1 MGSIRATFR
10 EITVKQAVATEAE
23 LLAVMAMQEN
33 GGQEARAA
41 WGELFERHRRYLYV
55 VISRAY
61 GSFLGEDGTV
71 DLVCDTFRRA
81 FEWAGRQNSP
91 DEVRASFAA
100 EDADST
106 RRRVLGWLGAIAQQ
120 LFRDR
125 FREDS
130 SNRDALSDFFEQW
143 KSAEDHPAKGSD
155 SMLLR
160 ELEVALGTL
169 TEAQA
174 EAVRASLPWYDVES
188 RTFML
193 PRGEAV
199 RLAAALKT
207 TPDTLRQRRHRGIE
221 RIEEHLRQAGYGA
234 ETEEEAR

>member
-1 MGSIRATFR
+1 MNQAATS
-10 EITVKQAVATEAE
+10 EAE
-23 LLAVMAMQEN
+23 LLAVMAAQED
-33 GGQEARAA
+33 GGKEARAA
-41 WGELFERHRRYLYV
+41 WGELFERHRKYLFV
-55 VISRAY
+55 VVWRTY
-61 GSFLGEDGTV
+61 GSFLGEDGTIDV
-71 DLVCDTFRRA
+71 VSDTFRRA
-81 FEWAGRQNSP
+81 FEWAGRQKSP
-91 DEVRASFAA
+91 DEVRARFAA
-100 EDADST
+100 VDADST

-125 FREDS
+125 FREEGSD
-130 SNRDALSDFFEQW
+130 RDALSDFFEQW
-143 KSAEDHPAKGSD
+143 KSAEDHPAEDND

-160 ELEVALGTL
+160 ELEVALETL

-193 PRGEAV
+193 PRGEAA

-221 RIEEHLRQAGYGA
+221 RIEEHLRHAGYGVEA
-234 ETEEEAR
+234 EEEGQ